1 MAEQNTYLT
10 TAGLD
15 KLKGELKELKEQ
27 RRPAVIERIK
37 EAVAYGDLSENSEY
51 EDAKNEQALVEG
63 RIAELERLLENPQIV
78 KTGGSA
84 GGQVA
89 LGSKVTVKHNG
100 SSSSYTIVGPAE
112 ADPANGLISNESPI
126 GQALLGK
133 GKGEE
138 AVVETPKGNA
148 QYTIVS
154 VG

>member
-15 KLKGELKELKEQ
+15 KLKAELKELKEG
-27 RRPAVIERIK
+27 RRPAVIARIK

-63 RIAELERLLENPQIV
+63 RIVELERLLENPQIV
-78 KTGGSA
+78 KPGKNGN
-84 GGQVA
+84 GDVA

-100 SSSSYTIVGPAE
+100 NSSTYTIVGPAE
-112 ADPANGLISNESPI
+112 ADPTEGLISNESPI
-126 GQALLGK
+126 GRALLGK

-148 QYTIVS
+148 KYAITSVS
-154 VG
+154 